1 MAQRGLLLRVVVVVA
16 SLGSLLA
23 WPLPSQALAFTF
35 RHQSDLLPGVKVQ
48 GLVGSGLSVDVGR
61 VARGAPVRVEVIASG
76 AVASGVETTSDVC
89 RRTGAILCVN
99 ADFSAC
105 NTCTSAFG
113 GIIHDRT
120 LQRSPVSNHPQL
132 WLGPAGPGA
141 GPLGWGATVEAT
153 LTYLIPSPPILGGL
167 LPPPPPTQRVE
178 TVSLPLDVVNRER
191 SPNQVALYTPSW
203 AATTRTPNGGDE
215 AVLTGGQPIV
225 GADVALTLGS
235 WKGAAGNNAIPG
247 NGMVLSA
254 DGAGTARL
262 RAFWN
267 KANDPA
273 AARRSVT
280 LRTTADRAVEESVG
294 GHPVVLAN
302 GQTLIS
308 ASRDPFAVNRHPRTL
323 VGWNPAGELLLV
335 TIDGRDGHS
344 QGASLVEAVEVL
356 RNVGATSGFNL
367 DGGGSTTFVSLP
379 PDGRVPQ
386 VLNRPS
392 DGNERRVTTI
402 IAVVP
407 LDAAAVRAPA
417 APPPPPPPP
426 PAPPGPPPVDEAS
439 TAGLPAPPATTP
451 APTTTTTTSPPTTV
465 APTTTLPPPPETTT
479 TAAPVVVELAAPLM
493 PQTEPPPPPPVQP
506 STVAAGSIAT
516 VALVVA
522 GGASARSVRRAR
534 RLRRAAR
541 ASAGPPE

>member
-1 MAQRGLLLRVVVVVA
+1 MAQRGLVLRVVVVVA

-23 WPLPSQALAFTF
+23 WPSPSQALSFTF

-48 GLVGSGLSVDVGR
+48 GLAGSGLSVDVGR

-76 AVASGVETTSDVC
+76 AVAAGVETTSSVC

-153 LTYLIPSPPILGGL
+153 LTYLVPSPPILGGL
-167 LPPPPPTQRVE
+167 LPTPPPKQRVE
-178 TVSLPLDVVNRER
+178 TASLPLDVVNRER

-215 AVLTGGQPIV
+215 AVLSGGQPIV
-225 GADVALTLGS
+225 GADVALALGS

-254 DGAGTARL
+254 DGAGTARM

-267 KANDPA
+267 KANDPS

-280 LRTTADRAVEESVG
+280 LRTTAERPVEESVG
-294 GHPVVLAN
+294 GHPVILAN
-302 GQTLIS
+302 GQTLVG

-335 TIDGRDGHS
+335 TIDGRQGHS
-344 QGASLVEAVEVL
+344 QGASLVEAADVL
-356 RNVGATSGFNL
+356 RNVGATSGLNL

-379 PDGRVPQ
+379 PSGRAPQ

-407 LDAAAVRAPA
+407 VDAAAVRPAA
-417 APPPPPPPP
+417 APPSPPPPP

-439 TAGLPAPPATTP
+439 TAGLPAPPATAP
-451 APTTTTTTSPPTTV
+451 APTTTTTAPPTTV
-465 APTTTLPPPPETTT
+465 APTTTLPPPPPETTT
-479 TAAPVVVELAAPLM
+479 TAAPVVVEMAAP
-493 PQTEPPPPPPVQP
+493 PWPEPRPPLPPAPP
-506 STVAAGSIAT
+506 STVAAGSIAAA
-516 VALVVA
+516 ALLVA
-522 GGASARSVRRAR
+522 GGASARSVRRSR
-534 RLRRAAR
+534 RLRRASQ
-541 ASAGPPE
+541 ASAEPPP